1 MHYVSQFH
9 IYALLYSVLLFLT
22 SLCVIVCGS
31 ICISAKGWVIV
42 HCVCVYIYLYTY
54 RCLYTTSLFIPL
66 LMGVWVASMSWYLK
80 ECCCEHS
87 GSVQFSLVTPS
98 CPTLCGP
105 MDRSMPGLPVC
116 HQLLKLAQSPVH
128 WVDDGIQ
135 PISSSVI
142 PFSSC
147 PQSFLASGSFPMSW
161 LFASGV

>member
-1 MHYVSQFH
+1 MHYFSRFH
-9 IYALLYSVLLFLT
+9 IYALLYSVCFALSNFTRCDSVWVHLHFCKRL
-22 SLCVIVCGS
+22 SNSPLCV
-31 ICISAKGWVIV
+31 CI
-42 HCVCVYIYLYTY
+42 YIYTY

-105 MDRSMPGLPVC
+105 MDRSMPGLPVR

-128 WVDDGIQ
+128 
-135 PISSSVI
+135 
-142 PFSSC
+142 
-147 PQSFLASGSFPMSW
+147 
-161 LFASGV
+161 